1 MMVYSP
7 LMKIFEKI
15 GIRISKSENRI
26 NHSKK
31 QAKVPLDKLR
41 RLSKSVKD
49 LETLSADMNSRIT
62 AASKKTHQ
70 SHIHIYEE
78 KLLKQA
84 PFYTPIH
91 QQFLANHKTKVLFAD
106 EFHINQRN
114 FSSLYEKMKHL
125 SVSKTIG
132 IGIEHPFFPLIKAC
146 GNYKEHEAHLKLYQ
160 EKISSLKFEELLNLK
175 YRNVPI
181 LKISIDEALSFVIA
195 NDSWQLQSIEKEFN
209 VISQKLWEE
218 DREILLLNCAATML
232 WTDYW
237 ADFPD
242 LNKFEI
248 AVIFSG
254 SYIYGRTL
262 LYLLKYTKVKGFVVE
277 SFTTGNDYFFEERYT
292 PIANNSRIRHKEY
305 RARYAHIKAI
315 DDNWER
321 EKIRSFN
328 KLRVLQNK
336 NVKQPLPMPLP
347 RSMAAR
353 KTMLV
358 LGQVVNDFSV
368 ISGCGS
374 ILCTIPAYRELIERL
389 LGDPDTMVVFKAH
402 PWEIKKQNIQSALT
416 ESKIRAWAK
425 TLPETQQSRLMIVSD
440 WNLQQLFKVTDFV
453 FTLCSQSALEA
464 ALDGFRPIV
473 IGGSFFDS
481 AGFTANFATALDA
494 ADAALR
500 LDASGKMTLDEFSA
514 FEDYI
519 TTLLQCH
526 LINVSGSGVGKL
538 TALFR
543 SYHPQNHVKSYISER
558 AVSPTFE
565 NLGA

>member
-1 MMVYSP
+1 MTYKP
-7 LMKIFEKI
+7 LIKIIEKL
-15 GIRISKSENRI
+15 GIRISKNENII
-26 NHSKK
+26 NNSKDQNK
-31 QAKVPLDKLR
+31 APLDKLR
-41 RLSKSVKD
+41 RLSKSVKE
-49 LETLSADMNSRIT
+49 LELVSADVNSKV
-62 AASKKTHQ
+62 AAVSKKLHQ
-70 SHIHIYEE
+70 NSTYISEE
-78 KLLKQA
+78 KIFNQV
-84 PFYTPIH
+84 PSCTPIH
-91 QQFLANHKTKVLFAD
+91 QQFLADQKTKILVAD
-106 EFHINQRN
+106 DFHINPRN
-114 FSSLYEKMKHL
+114 FASLYEKMKHL
-125 SVSKTIG
+125 SVIKTVG
-132 IGIEHPFFPLIKAC
+132 VSLEHPYFLLIKAC
-146 GNYKEHEAHLKLYQ
+146 GNYKGHEKYLQFYKEKLA
-160 EKISSLKFEELLNLK
+160 SLTFEELLKLK
-175 YRNVPI
+175 YRNVPVVE
-181 LKISIDEALSFVIA
+181 ISIDEALSFVIA
-195 NDSWQLQSIEKEFN
+195 NDSWQLQAVEKKIE
-209 VISQKLWEE
+209 VIFQKLWDE

-242 LNKFEI
+242 LNKFEV

-262 LYLLKYTKVKGFVVE
+262 LYLLQYTKVKGFVVE

-292 PIANNSRIRHKEY
+292 PIANNSRVRHKEY

-328 KLRVLQNK
+328 KLRALQNK

-347 RSMAAR
+347 RSIATKR
-353 KTMLV
+353 TMLV

-374 ILCTIPAYRELIERL
+374 ILCTIPTYKEIIGRL
-389 LGDPDTMVVFKAH
+389 LSDSDTLVIFKAH
-402 PWEIKKQNIQSALT
+402 PWEKKKQNIQFALT
-416 ESKIRAWAK
+416 ESKMHAWAK
-425 TLPETQQSRLMIVSD
+425 TLPEAQQNRLMIVSD

-464 ALDGFRPIV
+464 ALEGFRPMV

-494 ADAALR
+494 AEAALHS
-500 LDASGKMTLDEFSA
+500 DASGKMTLDEFSA
-514 FEDYI
+514 FEDYLA
-519 TTLLQCH
+519 TLLQCH

-565 NLGA
+565 KLGA